1 MKLSYYFI
9 YTNIVSEQHFFVSI
23 VLFLYVFIYL
33 FSVLDLLSKGVS
45 VNFNATQGEGMT
57 LLHQACVYDDYII
70 AQALIK
76 QGIVKIHS
84 LNESFIK
91 SKLNG

>member
-1 MKLSYYFI
+1 MVAGSLNAISIFKLVNCQRI
-9 YTNIVSEQHFFVSI
+9 NIG
-23 VLFLYVFIYL
+23 

-45 VNFNATQGEGMT
+45 INFNDVQGEGMT

-76 QGIVKIHS
+76 QGRIDY
-84 LNESFIK
+84 
-91 SKLNG
+91 